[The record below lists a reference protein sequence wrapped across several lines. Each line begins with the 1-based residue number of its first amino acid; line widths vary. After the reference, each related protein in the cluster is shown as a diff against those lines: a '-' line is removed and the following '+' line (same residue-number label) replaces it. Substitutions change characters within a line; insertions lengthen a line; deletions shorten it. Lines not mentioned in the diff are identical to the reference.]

1 MRFPALPSR
10 NVVVARKYD
19 RKDVHYRQ
27 AKKEGLRSRA
37 GYKLEELDKRFGL
50 FRKGMRVVDLGCW
63 PGAWLQIA
71 SRRIGPEGV
80 VVGVDLAIS
89 DALPGANVKIL
100 HGDASDAAVQAQIA
114 QLLGGP
120 ADVVL
125 SDMAPKLSGIKHA
138 DAARHAELVRV
149 AIASARATLVPG
161 GAFVAKLFMDA
172 EYQDLLRELRA
183 TFAAVKT
190 AKLDTTRQ
198 HSSELYVCARQ
209 KPA

>member
-89 DALPGANVKIL
+89 EALPGANVKIL

-114 QLLGGP
+114 QLLGGLP
-120 ADVVL
+120 LAGDGGVL
-125 SDMAPKLSGIKHA
+125 VGF
-138 DAARHAELVRV
+138 LVGV
-149 AIASARATLVPG
+149 CLLGCLPLQESLPLGLGPCQLASKV
-161 GAFVAKLFMDA
+161 
-172 EYQDLLRELRA
+172 
-183 TFAAVKT
+183 
-190 AKLDTTRQ
+190 
-198 HSSELYVCARQ
+198 
-209 KPA
+209 